1 MGFDTPTASPKYN
14 YLLQIFMNYVF
25 KQENNEKM
33 HDVLDKILS
42 VCEKQSIQ
50 ILEKIEGKKFQMMY
64 HLLKKY
70 KHEFFL
76 SDEFYEQMEHIYNIK
91 NNQTEIIV
99 LSPTLS
105 DLQQHMIYKLV
116 KDDQVYLVPLWH
128 NELVYE
134 HYGKEF
140 IVRCVPDFPNEDIW
154 IDDENHIHCN
164 KTYSV
169 VDLLQ
174 KSKRKEMVD
183 IQLGE
188 KTVTFLPCELRL
200 ANQPQMLRWKGEG
213 ISKIS
218 KEVYDVSKK
227 SDIICHIVLEE

>member
-1 MGFDTPTASPKYN
+1 
-14 YLLQIFMNYVF
+14 MNYVF

-50 ILEKIEGKKFQMMY
+50 ILEKIEPKKFQMMY

-70 KHEFFL
+70 KHVFFL
-76 SDEFYEQMEHIYNIK
+76 SDDFYEQMEHIYNTK
-91 NNQTEIIV
+91 HNQIEIIE
-99 LSPTLS
+99 LSPNLS

-140 IVRCVPDFPNEDIW
+140 IVRCVPDFSNEDIW

-164 KTYSV
+164 KTYSA
-169 VDLLQ
+169 VDLIR
-174 KSKRKEMVD
+174 KSKQREMVD
-183 IQLGE
+183 IHLGE

-200 ANQPQMLRWKGEG
+200 TCQPQMIRWKGEG

-218 KEVYDVSKK
+218 KDVYDISKK